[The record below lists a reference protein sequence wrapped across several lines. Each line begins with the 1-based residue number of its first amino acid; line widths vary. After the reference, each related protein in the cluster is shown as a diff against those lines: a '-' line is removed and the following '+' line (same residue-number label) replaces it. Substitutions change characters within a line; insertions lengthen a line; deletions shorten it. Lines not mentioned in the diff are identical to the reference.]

1 MLLVLLVALVLG
13 ATAQWALRGRV
24 KLAASPLIV
33 LTILSVS
40 VDMLILGWLLPW
52 VHPFSVIGL
61 LTALGACAAALVAYA
76 GVAAHF
82 QRPVAPSRSPS

>member
-1 MLLVLLVALVLG
+1 MTLDMPGTTVIGLLMPLVLLVALILG

-40 VDMLILGWLLPW
+40 VDMLILGWL
-52 VHPFSVIGL
+52 FRGS
-61 LTALGACAAALVAYA
+61 T
-76 GVAAHF
+76 
-82 QRPVAPSRSPS
+82 PSASSGC

>member
-1 MLLVLLVALVLG
+1 MPGTLTIGLLMPLVLLVALILG

-40 VDMLILGWLLPW
+40 VDMLILGCC
-52 VHPFSVIGL
+52 SRGS
-61 LTALGACAAALVAYA
+61 T
-76 GVAAHF
+76 
-82 QRPVAPSRSPS
+82 PSASSGC